1 MKHLKKFNEDLNFE
15 KGYSRVSYQSEEM
28 EHYWNGSQNINRYDL
43 NRIKEWMSEN
53 GIDCEVS
60 LKGRSIYVRMKST
73 FKRIIDLGL
82 DEYNHLFHGGDVSKR
97 MVDVSGLLIWE
108 GAPRYDPD
116 NRGYFNITV
125 YDVQRPR
132 FLSSPKAYFTTD
144 SIYGLM
150 DFFEDFFKGKR
161 AM

>member
-1 MKHLKKFNEDLNFE
+1 M
-15 KGYSRVSYQSEEM
+15 R
-28 EHYWNGSQNINRYDL
+28 
-43 NRIKEWMSEN
+43 EN

-60 LKGRSIYVRMKST
+60 LEGRSIYVRMKST
-73 FKRIIDLGL
+73 FKRLIDLGL
-82 DEYNHLFHGGDVSKR
+82 DEYNHQFHGGDVSKR
-97 MVDVSGLLIWE
+97 MVDVSYLLIWE

-125 YDVQRPR
+125 YDVPRPR
-132 FLSSPKAYFTTD
+132 FFSSPKAYFTTD

-150 DFFEDFFKGKR
+150 GFFEDFFKKKR